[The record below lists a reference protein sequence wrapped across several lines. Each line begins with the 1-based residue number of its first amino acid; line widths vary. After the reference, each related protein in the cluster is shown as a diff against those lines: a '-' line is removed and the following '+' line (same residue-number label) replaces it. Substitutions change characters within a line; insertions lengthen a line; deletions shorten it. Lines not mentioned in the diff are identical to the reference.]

1 MYEPTQY
8 ERLIEKTSRG
18 PLPPK
23 VGHPLFAAL
32 LAIALLAKSV
42 LGAEYAGL
50 ALLLLLFLYP
60 YYLVQLLMRARMQK
74 HLAFAQKVGVWPS
87 YVPSNM
93 RSWAAVYIG
102 GFFATGVVVLGAD
115 KLLVAWVA

>member
-8 ERLIEKTSRG
+8 ELLIEKTSRG

-32 LAIALLAKSV
+32 LAVALLAKSV

-50 ALLLLLFLYP
+50 ALLLLLFVYP
-60 YYLVQLLMRARMQK
+60 YYLVQLLMRSRMKK
-74 HLAFAQKVGVWPS
+74 HLAFAREVGVWPS

-93 RSWAAVYIG
+93 RGWAAVYVG
-102 GFFATGVVVLGAD
+102 GFFATAAVVVGAD
-115 KLLVAWVA
+115 KLLVAWAA